1 MAEPQHQALSD
12 LLDGV
17 LDEASAEAAID
28 ALLQDP
34 ALAAEWHRMH
44 QLRGL
49 LRAEADAPFDVAS
62 AVRDAIAS
70 EPAFLLPTLD
80 RPAQPRRW
88 PRYAVGGARINVDTT
103 GALGPIPSLATQ
115 VNNYLTSTGGR
126 ADANALYTVW
136 GGANDL
142 FAITNAGAD
151 LTYTASPAATAAQRC
166 QLIRSSACRSVG
178 PCSTNRN
185 G

>member
-34 ALAAEWHRMH
+34 PLAAEWHRMH

-88 PRYAVGGARINVDTT
+88 PRYAVGGALAASV
-103 GALGPIPSLATQ
+103 ALATVIGIRPWQSTPAPAQ
-115 VNNYLTSTGGR
+115 V
-126 ADANALYTVW
+126 
-136 GGANDL
+136 
-142 FAITNAGAD
+142 
-151 LTYTASPAATAAQRC
+151 ASDAATPAVELARVTNGGEVNRQAPRKNRLDSYWAMHAAST
-166 QLIRSSACRSVG
+166 LLAG
-178 PCSTNRN
+178 PESLSPLVHNVSIDSRR
-185 G
+185 